1 MASELCSAADTG
13 TEIDVRRDRSAAEL
27 DHEDTKASVFHQA
40 QRQFLDSIPEEEKSR
55 YSTSSSAGDILQDLR
70 KIVADAKSFE
80 QKRTASAL
88 LKKIKTLS
96 DSLEPYFRIVEIVI
110 QSNPE
115 FAAIAW
121 GAFRLIVQVIYS
133 GLLVGRKFLTRQFAS
148 NFAEFFE
155 KLAIAIERIA
165 AVFPGYWG
173 IERYIDLR
181 RVSNQ
186 FKSSLCAIYV
196 DLFDFFRTL
205 VRVFV
210 KDNGSK
216 FLSIPRRFW
225 NLAQLLD
232 RAEENTNC
240 HW

>member
-1 MASELCSAADTG
+1 MASELCSTADTG
-13 TEIDVRRDRSAAEL
+13 TEIDIQRDQSAAEA
-27 DHEDTKASVFHQA
+27 DHEDTKASSVFLQA

-55 YSTSSSAGDILQDLR
+55 YSTSSSAEDLLQDLR
-70 KIVADAKSFE
+70 KILADAKTFE
-80 QKRTASAL
+80 QKRTASVL
-88 LKKIKTLS
+88 LKRIKTLS

-121 GAFRLIVQVIYS
+121 GAFRLIVQ
-133 GLLVGRKFLTRQFAS
+133 FAS

-181 RVSNQ
+181 KVSKS
-186 FKSSLCAIYV
+186 FKSSLCAIYL
-196 DLFDFFRTL
+196 DLFDFF
-205 VRVFV
+205 
-210 KDNGSK
+210 
-216 FLSIPRRFW
+216 SISSSCIY
-225 NLAQLLD
+225 QG
-232 RAEENTNC
+232 
-240 HW
+240 